1 MSATTSRNAQMP
13 EAVTAFFA
21 SESWTINHL
30 EDAPVAAVRGG
41 YRGESGEWYVDV
53 LWHDDVEQLVI
64 HSTAPKP
71 VAEDR
76 CAAVAGYLTFV
87 NYGLPVGNFELSPI
101 TGNVRV
107 KTGLAIASHEL
118 TEDIVARQVY
128 ANVMTMDRYLPGI
141 VQVVWGTEP
150 ADAYAA
156 IDG

>member
-1 MSATTSRNAQMP
+1 MSAVSARHAEMP
-13 EAVTAFFA
+13 AAVTAFFTA
-21 SESWTINHL
+21 ESWMVNDL
-30 EDAPVAAVRGG
+30 DDAPVAAVRGG

-71 VAEDR
+71 IPEDR
-76 CAAVAGYLTFV
+76 TAAVAGYLTFV
-87 NYGLPVGNFELSPI
+87 NYGLPIGNFELSPL
-101 TGNVRV
+101 TGSVRV
-107 KTGLAIASHEL
+107 KTGLAVGANDL

-141 VQVVWGTEP
+141 VQVVWGTDP
-150 ADAYAA
+150 ADAYTA